1 MGERIMLEFM
11 NRDEFAQYCLSARI
25 GDCEP
30 NLLAFNYIT
39 PMAVC
44 IETMVKS
51 AWLEFKTDAIVEDA
65 EEMNMG
71 KLLAD
76 AQYKSFRKWLNEQY
90 DINEEL
96 IGSVHT
102 TIHKESNKFKHHLS
116 RIPKRN
122 SSEKKTRFECFYR
135 FTSKYYKQKTGED
148 APPWSDDGFDM
159 LMKQDED
166 EIIRRANR
174 LMMRG

>member
-1 MGERIMLEFM
+1 MLEFM
-11 NRDEFAQYCLSARI
+11 NRDEFDQYCLSARI

-30 NLLAFNYIT
+30 NLVRFNYIT

-44 IETMVKS
+44 IETMIKS
-51 AWLEFKTDAIVEDA
+51 AWLEFKKGSIVEDA

-76 AQYKSFRKWLNEQY
+76 AEYRSFRKWLKEQY
-90 DINEEL
+90 DIDEEL
-96 IGSVHT
+96 IGDVHT
-102 TIHKESNKFKHHLS
+102 TIHKESNTYKHHLS

-122 SSEKKTRFECFYR
+122 SSQKKVRFECFYK

-148 APPWSDDGFDM
+148 APPWSDDSFEI
-159 LMKQDED
+159 LMKQDD
-166 EIIRRANR
+166 DGIIRRTDK
-174 LMMRG
+174 LMAKR